1 VHKRV
6 RSWTIW
12 LQVAVIISV
21 LVGLAIWLFH
31 IERKPLDDETLSI
44 LAADLRSQAAVGQLL
59 TEQALSKC
67 IPSTFLH
74 VQASQLSDSAA
85 STLKSVQGSKAAPG
99 KEADVRSIIDLAQ
112 RLKSDFEVLAYV
124 EDENRL
130 NQLKT
135 DFSTLTIQIQTLEES
150 HKS

>member
-12 LQVAVIISV
+12 LQSAVIVSV
-21 LVGLAIWLFH
+21 LVGIAIWFFQ
-31 IERKPLDDETLSI
+31 IERKPLDDEKLSI

-59 TEQALSKC
+59 TEQALSKQ

-74 VQASQLSDSAA
+74 VQASQLSDSTA

-99 KEADVRSIIDLAQ
+99 IEAEVNHVIDLAQ
-112 RLKSDFEVLAYV
+112 RLKSDIEALTHA
-124 EDENRL
+124 EDEKRL
-130 NQLKT
+130 NELKS
-135 DFSTLTIQIQTLEES
+135 DFSGITAEILGVEES
-150 HKS
+150 HKQ